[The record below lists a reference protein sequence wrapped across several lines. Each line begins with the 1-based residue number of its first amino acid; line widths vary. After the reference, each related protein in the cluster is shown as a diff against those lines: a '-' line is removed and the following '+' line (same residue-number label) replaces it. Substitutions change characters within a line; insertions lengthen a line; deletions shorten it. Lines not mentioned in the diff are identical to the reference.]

1 MKHIK
6 ELLTFVIITI
16 ILFSCSTKHKD
27 NFITILTAASTTDII
42 SDIAALYEKDTGTKV
57 KINTASS
64 GTLAKQLETGAEAD
78 IFISASG
85 KWMDYAESLGLIEE
99 RQPFLRNSLVLISHR
114 DSPIASFEM
123 NRNTNFPALFT
134 SRLSMGDPDY
144 VPAGQYALEAL
155 KYLGWYNSLK
165 DRLLPAAHVR
175 AALSVIEFDE
185 AELGIVYETDSLK
198 SHKVKIISFFPEESY
213 SPILYHCALIQQSNT
228 RGRIFYNYLTS
239 SRQVE
244 ELYGKYGFSLPGS

>member
-1 MKHIK
+1 MKYIK
-6 ELLTFVIITI
+6 ELLTLVIIAI
-16 ILFSCSTKHKD
+16 ILSSCSTKNKD
-27 NFITILTAASTTDII
+27 NSIRIFAAASTADII
-42 SDIAALYEKDTGTKV
+42 SDIAALYQKDTGIKV

-64 GTLAKQLETGAEAD
+64 GTLSKQLETGAEAD

-99 RQPFLRNSLVLISHR
+99 RQPFIRNRLVLISHK
-114 DSPIASFEM
+114 DSLITSFEM
-123 NRNTNFPALFT
+123 NRNINFPSLFT
-134 SRLSMGDPDY
+134 SRLSMGDPDH
-144 VPAGQYALEAL
+144 VPAGQYAEEAL
-155 KYLGWYNSLK
+155 KSLGWYNSLK
-165 DRLLPAAHVR
+165 ERLLPAAHVR

-185 AELGIVYETDSLK
+185 AELGIVYETDALK

-228 RGRIFYNYLTS
+228 RGRIFFNYLTS